1 MTVNAGTRRSGDSV
15 VARKKTSKKWMGLA
29 TLALAPM
36 VLLASPGVASAA
48 SQECLGNSDNSS
60 HDIAGNWS
68 TDHQTQSVTVQHA
81 NNTWQDWVWRGPTFQ
96 CPWNVPSC
104 SYAWQQSKTT
114 GWQWS
119 AGLSIKVPI
128 PVIGNDLASLTP
140 SYNQSGSTT
149 TAFTYTTN
157 LSPGQFA
164 QPIQVVTRRW
174 TQGVYKGIYHTTGA
188 RCLPNSTNPNGKAY
202 EYTWSPDERWGTW
215 ATNLKVSDYGT
226 YNVWK

>member
-1 MTVNAGTRRSGDSV
+1 M
-15 VARKKTSKKWMGLA
+15 VARKKTGKKWLGLA
-29 TLALAPM
+29 TLALAPAPM

-48 SQECLGNSDNSS
+48 SQECLQNSENSS
-60 HDIAGNWS
+60 HDMAGNWS
-68 TDHQTQSVTVQHA
+68 TDHQTQSVSVQHA
-81 NNTWQDWVWRGPTFQ
+81 NNTWQDWIWRGSTFQCPWFQCPWFQ

-104 SYAWQQSKTT
+104 SYAWQQAKTT

-128 PVIGNDLASLTP
+128 PVIGNDLAGLTP

-149 TAFTYTTN
+149 TSYTFTTN

-174 TQGVYKGIYHTTGA
+174 TQGVYKGIYHSTGA
-188 RCLPNSTNPNGKAY
+188 KCTPSPSNPNGKAY
-202 EYTWSPDERWGTW
+202 APTPPNCPPPT
-215 ATNLKVSDYGT
+215 T
-226 YNVWK
+226 